1 MPPNKK
7 EKGILL
13 LSNRQ
18 SACHCQ
24 PSYGKLLFSNL
35 YSAGNLLRVQLAKPK
50 FLYSCSFVVLLLFMR
65 NHFQVNPLP
74 LHNFVPMVLTFNI
87 PVFQYM
93 LVMFRYRFLL
103 RHCVHVVVVLSSYRF
118 AVRQIIPVL
127 VVV

>member
-1 MPPNKK
+1 MPPNKTRK
-7 EKGILL
+7 RHP
-13 LSNRQ
+13 SFVQ
-18 SACHCQ
+18 STALAIVN
-24 PSYGKLLFSNL
+24 SYGKLLFNNH

-74 LHNFVPMVLTFNI
+74 LHNFVPMVLTLNI

-103 RHCVHVVVVLSSYRF
+103 RHCVYVVVV
-118 AVRQIIPVL
+118 
-127 VVV
+127 